1 MQLLMATNDA
11 IEVEARSPVAIT
23 AIVAAALVAVA
34 LSVSAAWVG
43 RERAR
48 QSTECV
54 KAGGEWIEAE
64 CRRKP

>member
-1 MQLLMATNDA
+1 MADG
-11 IEVEARSPVAIT
+11 IDLEATPKVTIVGIVVAG
-23 AIVAAALVAVA
+23 AVAAALVF
-34 LSVSAAWVG
+34 SSAWVG